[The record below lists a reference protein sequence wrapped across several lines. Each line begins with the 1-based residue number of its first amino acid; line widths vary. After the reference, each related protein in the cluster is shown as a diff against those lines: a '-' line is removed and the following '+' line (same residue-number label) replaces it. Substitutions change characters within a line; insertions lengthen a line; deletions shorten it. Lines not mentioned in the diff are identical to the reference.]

1 MQPAELIAQLV
12 AKRNK
17 VAVAES
23 LTGGLLLSEL
33 ISVPGASIVVQGGMV
48 CYSTQSKIDVLGVAA
63 ATIAQ
68 FGVISEATAIAMA
81 QQVAKKFNAEI
92 GVATTGVAGPD
103 RQEDKPAGTVFIAV
117 VGAAGATAVELSLS
131 GDRAQ
136 IRAQSVMAALEL
148 LGKYSGDLPSGQDVA
163 GEF

>member
-12 AKRNK
+12 AKGNK

-117 VGAAGATAVELSLS
+117 VGAAGAAAVELSLS

-136 IRAQSVMAALEL
+136 IRAQSVIAALEL

>member
-163 GEF
+163 GEI

>member
-12 AKRNK
+12 AQGNR

-33 ISVPGASIVVQGGMV
+33 ISVPGASNVVQGGMV
-48 CYSTQSKIDVLGVAA
+48 CYSTQSKIEVLGVAA
-63 ATIAQ
+63 TTIAQ

-81 QQVAKKFNAEI
+81 QQVAKKFKAQI
-92 GVATTGVAGPD
+92 GIATTGVAGPD
-103 RQEDKPAGTVFIAV
+103 RQENKPAGTVFIAV
-117 VGAAGATAVELSLS
+117 AGAAGAAAIELALT

-136 IRAQSVMAALEL
+136 IRNQSVMAALEL

-163 GEF
+163 GEI